1 MATPQL
7 DPRGSEEL
15 GMAGPSIKAPV
26 KPGDSYLLIN
36 DRDEDAEAYD
46 HIGKLLWKAPALA
59 RGQGPDNDW
68 RRRNMDT
75 PPGLYVIG
83 QIYKDY
89 ERFGSHPKFNQELMS
104 FGWYSFDLVELE
116 RQEARYGRG
125 GVMIHGG
132 GSACGWP
139 GAWWPQQRLFPTHGC
154 IRMYNTDL
162 RDKLLPLTS
171 KGKVY
176 VGVFQEK

>member
-1 MATPQL
+1 
-7 DPRGSEEL
+7 
-15 GMAGPSIKAPV
+15 
-26 KPGDSYLLIN
+26 
-36 DRDEDAEAYD
+36 
-46 HIGKLLWKAPALA
+46 
-59 RGQGPDNDW
+59 
-68 RRRNMDT
+68 
-75 PPGLYVIG
+75 
-83 QIYKDY
+83 
-89 ERFGSHPKFNQELMS
+89 MS